1 MSDTSKID
9 SAVIEVVTDI
19 FEIDESEAADQL
31 TADMVDLWDS
41 LSQLRLVTSLEQEFD
56 IRFSMDEIE
65 SIDTIG
71 RLKELV
77 RSHVDAS

>member
-1 MSDTSKID
+1 MSDMSEVD
-9 SAVIEVVTDI
+9 SAIIEVVTDI
-19 FEIDESEAADQL
+19 FEIDESEVADQL
-31 TADMVDLWDS
+31 TPDMVDLWDS

-56 IRFSMDEIE
+56 IKFSMEEIE

-77 RSHVDAS
+77 RSLVGAS

>member
-1 MSDTSKID
+1 MSDTREVD
-9 SAVIEVVTDI
+9 SAVIEVVTDV
-19 FEIDESEAADQL
+19 FELDKSEVADQL
-31 TADMVDLWDS
+31 TPDMVDLWDS

-56 IRFSMDEIE
+56 IKFSMKEIE

-77 RSHVDAS
+77 RAHVDAS

>member
-1 MSDTSKID
+1 MSDKKQVD
-9 SAVIEVVTDI
+9 SVVVEVVTDI
-19 FEIDESEAADQL
+19 FEIDESEVADQL
-31 TADMVDLWDS
+31 TPDMVDLWDS

-56 IRFSMDEIE
+56 IQFSMEEIE

-77 RSHVDAS
+77 RAHVDAS

>member
-1 MSDTSKID
+1 MSEMSGVD
-9 SAVIEVVTDI
+9 STVIEVVTDI
-19 FEIDESEAADQL
+19 FELDESEVADQL
-31 TADMVDLWDS
+31 TPDMVDMWDS

-56 IRFSMDEIE
+56 IQFSMEEIE

>member
-1 MSDTSKID
+1 MSGMNDLESTI
-9 SAVIEVVTDI
+9 IEVVTDI
-19 FEIDESEAADQL
+19 FEIDEGEVADQL
-31 TADMVDLWDS
+31 TPDMVDMWDS

-56 IRFSMDEIE
+56 IKFSMEEIE

>member
-1 MSDTSKID
+1 MSGTSEVN
-9 SAVIEVVTDI
+9 STVIEVVTDI
-19 FEIDESEAADQL
+19 FELDESEVADQL
-31 TADMVDLWDS
+31 TPDMVDLWDS

-56 IRFSMDEIE
+56 IKFSMEEIE

-77 RSHVDAS
+77 RAHVDAS

>member
-1 MSDTSKID
+1 MSDMNDVD
-9 SAVIEVVTDI
+9 SAVVDVVTDI
-19 FEIDESEAADQL
+19 FELDESEVADQL
-31 TADMVDLWDS
+31 TPDMVDMWDS

-56 IRFSMDEIE
+56 IKFSMEEIE

-77 RSHVDAS
+77 RALVDAS

>member
-1 MSDTSKID
+1 MSGMSEVD

-19 FEIDESEAADQL
+19 FEIDESDVADQL
-31 TADMVDLWDS
+31 TPDMVDLWDS

-56 IRFSMDEIE
+56 INFSMEEIE

-77 RSHVDAS
+77 RSHVETS

>member
-1 MSDTSKID
+1 MSGMSEVD
-9 SAVIEVVTDI
+9 STVIEVVTDI
-19 FEIDESEAADQL
+19 FEIDESEVADQL
-31 TADMVDLWDS
+31 TPDMVDMWDS
-41 LSQLRLVTSLEQEFD
+41 LSQLRLVTSIEQEFD
-56 IRFSMDEIE
+56 IQFSMEEIE

>member
-1 MSDTSKID
+1 MSEPSNMNDTI
-9 SAVIEVVTDI
+9 VEVVADI
-19 FEIDESEAADQL
+19 FELDESEVADQL
-31 TADMVDLWDS
+31 TPDMVDVWDS

-56 IRFSMDEIE
+56 IKFSMEEIE

-77 RSHVDAS
+77 RAHLDAS

>member
-1 MSDTSKID
+1 MSGTSEVD
-9 SAVIEVVTDI
+9 GAVVEVVADV
-19 FEIDESEAADQL
+19 FELDESEVADAL
-31 TADMVDLWDS
+31 TPDMVELWDS

-56 IRFSMDEIE
+56 IKFSMEEIE

-77 RSHVDAS
+77 RAHVAAS